1 LAEDVTQVSEKEYEV
16 KVETSPEFFFRG
28 PRKAEAYVSAWSA
41 VCECFRTWALD
52 FGTGP
57 VTFYADWRS
66 IAEKELE
73 SHAATV
79 RFYSAMGSDEFHRIC
94 VELDNAP
101 ASQPPAAILVR
112 VRGGKGSLSYAEDLV
127 RMYFMNC
134 FLALNLSAP
143 GCSSMFATFQ
153 GKQGLEEVKLWA
165 NNWFFTWDMIWPVI
179 QGVPLAQTQKWVTD
193 VGFGKG
199 QLTETPVQRLLV
211 ALLRVSDGEVWG
223 PEHVLWLSQALEGM
237 VDSPVERIT
246 TTLHQRLV
254 ALLGA
259 PRSVAVT
266 KRQVGKFYALR
277 SRIAHGNFEFVHPI
291 GNEVIDPRIDAIYDQ
306 LRDTVTF
313 GMSAAVAVAQA
324 LVFRGWRSVSFVE
337 DVRGTT

>member
-1 LAEDVTQVSEKEYEV
+1 MAEDAKQVSENEYEV
-16 KVETSPEFFFRG
+16 KVETSSDFVSQI
-28 PRKAEAYVSAWSA
+28 PRQAEAYVSAWSA
-41 VCECFRTWALD
+41 AREC

-57 VTFYADWRS
+57 VTFYADWGG

-73 SHAATV
+73 SHATTV

-94 VELDNAP
+94 VELENAP
-101 ASQPPAAILVR
+101 APPPAAILVR

-153 GKQGLEEVKLWA
+153 SKQVPKEVKLWGS
-165 NNWFFTWDMIWPVI
+165 NWFFTWDMIWPVI
-179 QGVPLAQTQKWVTD
+179 QGVPLAETQKWVTD

-199 QLTETPVQRLLV
+199 QLAETPVQRLLV
-211 ALLRVSDGEVWG
+211 TLLRVSDGELWG

-237 VDSPVERIT
+237 VDSPVDRIT
-246 TTLHQRLV
+246 NTLHQRLV

-259 PRSVAVT
+259 PRSVAAT

-277 SRIAHGNFEFVHPI
+277 SRIAHGNFQFVHPI
-291 GNEVIDPRIDAIYDQ
+291 GNELIDPRIDAIYDE
-306 LRDTVTF
+306 LHGAVGF